1 MIRFLVF
8 GDVHYDHLPD
18 GSRRV
23 QELMEVIREEKTEF
37 CTFIGRSLQSD
48 PTESLGAK
56 CVGIGGMSGVL
67 CAGQL

>member
-23 QELMEVIREEKTEF
+23 QELMEAIREEKPDF
-37 CTFIGRSLQSD
+37 AL
-48 PTESLGAK
+48 SLGD
-56 CVGIGGMSGVL
+56 L
-67 CAGQL
+67 CSPIPQNLSV